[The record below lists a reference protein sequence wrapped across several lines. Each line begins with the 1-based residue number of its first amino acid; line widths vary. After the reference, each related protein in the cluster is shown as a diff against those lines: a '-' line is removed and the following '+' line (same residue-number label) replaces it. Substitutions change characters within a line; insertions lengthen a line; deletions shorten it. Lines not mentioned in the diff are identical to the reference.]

1 MMLDECQVDDMQDD
15 NMLGFG
21 YVYVWLSF
29 ALWIIKY
36 VFWDK
41 DTMLY
46 VRCKISVCES
56 LEYKCLVSF

>member
-1 MMLDECQVDDMQDD
+1 MI
-15 NMLGFG
+15 GFG

-29 ALWIIKY
+29 ALWINKY

-46 VRCKISVCES
+46 VRCMISVCES